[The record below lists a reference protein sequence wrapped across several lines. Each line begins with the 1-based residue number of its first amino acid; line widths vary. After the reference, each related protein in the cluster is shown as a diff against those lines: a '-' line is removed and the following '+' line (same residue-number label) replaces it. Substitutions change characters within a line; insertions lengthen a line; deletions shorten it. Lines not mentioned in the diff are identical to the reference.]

1 MRQQMMLAEQERQ
14 RQEWLQV
21 CREPGLEISCAD
33 DTGLQMQQQQQMM
46 QQQQQALMAQP
57 TGYRSNNP
65 FAPMAPQHTAMPAMP
80 SPQPQPAAVQTPVQP
95 QPTFT
100 QPVEQPKP
108 APQPKDD
115 GKYSNLASLLANR
128 DAGIDTFG
136 NFGNMSKSSY
146 HDAFQTA
153 I

>member
-1 MRQQMMLAEQERQ
+1 MQQQ
-14 RQEWLQV
+14 
-21 CREPGLEISCAD
+21 
-33 DTGLQMQQQQQMM
+33 QQQQQMM

-80 SPQPQPAAVQTPVQP
+80 SPQPQPAAVQTPVQS

-136 NFGNMSKSSY
+136 NFGNMSESSY